1 MIKTTKKKEFMKLLK
16 LSIKQKSVQFLGQG
30 IIVSALLSS
39 GALYAADS
47 SAEALEPTTKGAGAS
62 QLSGNSESE
71 AGEHAEAAHPKDAKS
86 FVREA
91 LEGNSAEIALAEV
104 AERKAQNPEVKQLA
118 QTIHQDHRQAN
129 EKLQPIAQAQGISVN
144 QPLESKHQK
153 KLERFQKLSG
163 SQFDQEYTKDML
175 KDHVKDISKYERA
188 SQQIQQ
194 QDVKQY
200 AQETLPTLRKH
211 LQQAEA
217 AALSAGV
224 DQSTITSLTKSR
236 SSAVGGTGESEEQE
250 SGTVKPYQ
258 APQSPKSTP

>member
-1 MIKTTKKKEFMKLLK
+1 MKLL
-16 LSIKQKSVQFLGQG
+16 IKQKSVQIFGQG
-30 IIVSALLSS
+30 LIVSALLSS
-39 GALYAADS
+39 GVAYAADS
-47 SAEALEPTTKGAGAS
+47 SSQGLEPTTKGAGAS
-62 QLSGNSESE
+62 ELSGNSENE
-71 AGEHAEAAHPKDAKS
+71 AGEHSSQAEAAHPKDAKS

-118 QTIHQDHRQAN
+118 QTIRQDHRQAN
-129 EKLQPIAQAQGISVN
+129 EKLQPIAQSHGISVN

-163 SQFDQEYTKDML
+163 SQFDQEYAKDML
-175 KDHVKDISKYERA
+175 KDHVKDISEYQRA
-188 SQQIQQ
+188 TQQIQQ

-224 DQSTITSLTKSR
+224 DQSTITSLTKGR